1 MFIKRFF
8 SLFILF
14 FLFAC
19 VNEKDFPLGAE
30 EQSPQPIVLN
40 FSSSASKIGLGATDI
55 ELSWVADN
63 ANSCGAYGDWS
74 GWVPVSGNASIT
86 PTSTGQKVFS
96 LHCINERYVQTAS
109 VVVEIDNPPSISA
122 AGLYVVD
129 ENSSFVGTFSGTDPD
144 NDPLVADIFGDDAEL
159 FEIVLNDQNT
169 FDIFF
174 KDAPDYEKPND
185 SNSDNSYEVR
195 LSVYDG
201 TTGSNAETI
210 INVQDVAAYTLVGEN
225 LIEFPANSSGTQDAH
240 AVSKDGSHIAVIG
253 YDFSEG
259 EAVGVNARLFKLN
272 ESNNS
277 WALIETFELNSQPFS
292 QALGVVSFGVIR
304 NSVDFIETDN
314 VFGLVFGVPFCIHV
328 DSGLTNGCVYT
339 YFLSQDGVWG
349 EEAVIF
355 DEDDISDN
363 FGFSVDVSSDGSL
376 LAVGAPSP
384 ERNGGAVHT
393 FELEGKGIGPKTYRF
408 ESDSYFGAD
417 VSLSGSGAKLAVGAP
432 GGYFQP
438 LSDSPGT
445 VTIIHIPTGLD
456 FVISVSGDY
465 PGNNFGNEVSLSG
478 DGSKVAVGA
487 STTQTP
493 EEVRVYGAAY
503 VFNANTG
510 EQIGNMLVSPFE
522 DSGWFGHGLD
532 ISSDG
537 RFLAVGSPPGNHPYG
552 AAPGHTMLYK
562 YMENEGWVLYKD
574 FYPTNENFGYYGW
587 DVEFSS
593 DNKRLSIT
601 STDFY
606 SGIDATGYIEVYDI
620 SEAGILLSD
629 AILNPEPVV
638 SKIPKTERFGNIF
651 QQIKK

>member
-1 MFIKRFF
+1 MFNSRLF
-8 SLFILF
+8 SLFFLF

-19 VNEKDFPLGAE
+19 EKEYDFPSS
-30 EQSPQPIVLN
+30 EQSPQPIVINL
-40 FSSSASKIGLGATDI
+40 SSSASKIGLGVRDI
-55 ELSWVADN
+55 ELSWIADN
-63 ANSCGAYGDWS
+63 ADSCGAYGDWS

-86 PTSTGQKVFS
+86 PTSSGQKVFS
-96 LHCINERYVQTAS
+96 LHCVNEGYVETAS
-109 VVVEIDNPPSISA
+109 VVVDIDNPPSISA
-122 AGLYVVD
+122 AGIYVVD
-129 ENSSFVGTFSGTDPD
+129 ENSTFVGSFSGTDPD
-144 NDPLVADIFGDDAEL
+144 DDPLVADIFGDDAEL

-169 FDIFF
+169 FDIVF
-174 KDAPDYEKPND
+174 KDAPDYEKPSD

-195 LSVYDG
+195 LSVFDG
-201 TTGSNAETI
+201 TTGSDAETI
-210 INVQDVAAYTLVGEN
+210 INVQDVVAYTLVGEN

-259 EAVGVNARLFKLN
+259 EANAVGVNARLFKLN

-277 WALIETFELNSQPFS
+277 WALIETFELNSQPLS
-292 QALGVVSFGVIR
+292 QDLGVGGAGDIM

-328 DSGLTNGCVYT
+328 DSGFTNGCVYT
-339 YFLSQDGVWG
+339 YFLSQDGVWS

-355 DEDDISDN
+355 DGDDISDN

-393 FELEGKGIGPKTYRF
+393 FELEGKIIGPKTYRF

-432 GGYFQP
+432 GGYFSP

-456 FVISVSGDY
+456 FVISGDY
-465 PGNNFGNEVSLSG
+465 PGDNFGNEVSLSG

-493 EEVRVYGAAY
+493 EEVTGVFGAAY

-537 RFLAVGSPPGNHPYG
+537 RFLAVGSPPGSHPYG

-574 FYPTNENFGYYGW
+574 FYPTNENFGFYGW

-606 SGIDATGYIEVYDI
+606 VAGDATGYIEVYDI